1 MPTLI
6 FKIRYIYLFLI
17 LAFLSI
23 IFLPSMH
30 CTCKSTWWHHSVC
43 NERWLECLCWCVW
56 IFFPPLYL
64 QMEEWCSGAT
74 GAPSSSSFSSE
85 NRKRDIYCRWK
96 RESSQTSGAVGGWV
110 GLRRGRAAGGERQ
123 GVNKTG
129 KTRQERGVKR
139 EYERTGRCWDRGE
152 IEWRGGKGN
161 ESVNRR
167 GEEERWG
174 GGGEEGDRQTVDR
187 TSWE

>member
-56 IFFPPLYL
+56 IFFPHSTYR
-64 QMEEWCSGAT
+64 WRNGAAGPPGLPPHPPSLPRT
-74 GAPSSSSFSSE
+74 G
-85 NRKRDIYCRWK
+85 
-96 RESSQTSGAVGGWV
+96 RETSTADEKESRVRREVLWVGGWV
-110 GLRRGRAAGGERQ
+110 
-123 GVNKTG
+123 
-129 KTRQERGVKR
+129 
-139 EYERTGRCWDRGE
+139 
-152 IEWRGGKGN
+152 
-161 ESVNRR
+161 
-167 GEEERWG
+167 WG
-174 GGGEEGDRQTVDR
+174 GGEQQGERGRESIRQEKQGRREGWRGNMREQGDAETEVRLSEEGERGTRV
-187 TSWE
+187 